1 MLTDFFENKFK
12 KKQEAKV
19 SLSSFNPLSPNSDEN
34 EISLYSITSCSN
46 LQVMRIKEVI
56 FRQILLTSSIRNV

>member
-34 EISLYSITSCSN
+34 EISLYSITNNEMS
-46 LQVMRIKEVI
+46 
-56 FRQILLTSSIRNV
+56 